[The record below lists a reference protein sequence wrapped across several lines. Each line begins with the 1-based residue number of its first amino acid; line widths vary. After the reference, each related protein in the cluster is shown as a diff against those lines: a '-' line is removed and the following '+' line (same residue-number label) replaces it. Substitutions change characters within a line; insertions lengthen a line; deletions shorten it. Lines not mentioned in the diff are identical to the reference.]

1 MGERIEFF
9 QAERRAMKGN
19 NELGDRIR
27 AQRKSMGWTL
37 RDLAE
42 RLGVSVMTVQR
53 IETGKVSPSVV
64 MLQDIA
70 HALEKPLNGFL
81 PDEGSPVRIFGRQN
95 VPAADNGHCQR
106 VDIAPAGLISNDLTI
121 SLRDCQAGTVIGP
134 RQTNAMESI
143 HVLDGEQELLYRGR
157 KVILGP
163 GDTVVFDA
171 SFKHSITSL
180 TDSKALVFVR
190 NTA

>member
-1 MGERIEFF
+1 MSGS
-9 QAERRAMKGN
+9 N
-19 NELGDRIR
+19 DLGDKIR

-81 PDEGSPVRIFGRQN
+81 PDEGAAMKIFDQKKIPASNNVNCRQ
-95 VPAADNGHCQR
+95 
-106 VDIAPAGLISNDLTI
+106 VDVAPAGLISNDLTI
-121 SLRDCQAGTVIGP
+121 TIRDCVAGSVIGP

-143 HVLDGEQELLYRGR
+143 HLLDGEQELLYRGR
-157 KVILGP
+157 KVTLGP

-171 SFKHSITSL
+171 SFKHSITSV

>member
-1 MGERIEFF
+1 MNGS
-9 QAERRAMKGN
+9 N
-19 NELGDRIR
+19 YLGDKIR

-81 PDEGSPVRIFGRQN
+81 PDEGAPMKIFERKQL
-95 VPAADNGHCQR
+95 PAGNNGHCHQ
-106 VDIAPAGLISNDLTI
+106 VEVAPAGLISNDLTI
-121 SLRDCQAGTVIGP
+121 SIRECPAGTVIGP
-134 RQTNAMESI
+134 SQTNAVESI
-143 HVLDGEQELLYRGR
+143 HLLDGEQELLYRGR
-157 KVILGP
+157 RVTLGP

-171 SFKHSITSL
+171 SFKHSITSV

-190 NTA
+190 NTT